1 MLHPP
6 PPAAQPREAPQT
18 RKRKRESIVAE
29 GEQSSSEGKDTPEP
43 AKGEEGTTAGSS
55 KSSSEQPM
63 PRSPDAPPDVM
74 AVDGQSEEGQV
85 EHLLNMTQLSV
96 EDRRA
101 RSQTRDEI
109 VDLANGELQYP
120 GSEDPMDVDDSEV
133 GEARKSATTES
144 LAETV
149 AVDDHRDAVAVG
161 EPQESTGDQT
171 ASGAKD
177 VQSASSEDAATA
189 QAQPM
194 EDSSKYPE

>member
-133 GEARKSATTES
+133 GEARKSAPTES

-149 AVDDHRDAVAVG
+149 AVAQG
-161 EPQESTGDQT
+161 EPQESTGDQAT
-171 ASGAKD
+171 SEAKD
-177 VQSASSEDAATA
+177 VQSASSDDAATA

-194 EDSSKYPE
+194 DDSSKYPE

>member
-18 RKRKRESIVAE
+18 RKRKRESIVTE
-29 GEQSSSEGKDTPEP
+29 GEQSSSEGKDTPEA
-43 AKGEEGTTAGSS
+43 AKAEEGTTAGSS

-109 VDLANGELQYP
+109 VDLADGELQYP

-133 GEARKSATTES
+133 GEARKSAPTES

-149 AVDDHRDAVAVG
+149 AVAEG
-161 EPQESTGDQT
+161 EPQESTGDQAT
-171 ASGAKD
+171 SEAKD
-177 VQSASSEDAATA
+177 VQSASSDDAAMA